1 MRVEASV
8 ILASTEGITGRIIG
22 LNKWHQ
28 LVPIVET
35 NETYALGFR
44 GILIK
49 DKS

>member
-35 NETYALGFR
+35 LEDVTEDQRNIG
-44 GILIK
+44 K
-49 DKS
+49 